1 MKEIKN
7 RYYLILLLLIV
18 ILLWGTSA
26 ILILTYLE
34 DWNSRGTFGDLFGAV
49 NALFS
54 GLAFA
59 GLLYTINL
67 SKKDLEIQR
76 QEIEINRKELI
87 KSRKSQQHSEKAL
100 IEQVEQMKISTKI
113 NALNI
118 LITYYT
124 NQINN
129 QNNTEEIILK
139 AREKRR
145 EAIREIDSLLN
156 RMKDDLAE

>member
-1 MKEIKN
+1 M
-7 RYYLILLLLIV
+7 
-18 ILLWGTSA
+18 
-26 ILILTYLE
+26 TYLD